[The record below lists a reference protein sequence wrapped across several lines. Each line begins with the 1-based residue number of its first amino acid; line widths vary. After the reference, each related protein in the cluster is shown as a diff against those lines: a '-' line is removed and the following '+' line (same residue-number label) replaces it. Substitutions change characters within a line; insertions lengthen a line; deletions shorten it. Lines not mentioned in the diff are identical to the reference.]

1 MIHPPYAEAVVCAAT
16 LAPSHPPGQPRQQA
30 RARPGPRGEGDPHFL
45 SSSRYRKDRC
55 RVVISS
61 IFRAG
66 GIVGLVLAII
76 ATSVAIGSTVS
87 GGTDTSKDDLLP
99 REGELKR

>member
-1 MIHPPYAEAVVCAAT
+1 M
-16 LAPSHPPGQPRQQA
+16 
-30 RARPGPRGEGDPHFL
+30 
-45 SSSRYRKDRC
+45 
-55 RVVISS
+55 VISS

-76 ATSVAIGSTVS
+76 ATIVAIRQHK

>member
-76 ATSVAIGSTVS
+76 ATIVAIRQHK